1 MDFVAFEHDRPL
13 VIEALRRG
21 EVDYLEHV
29 SEAAE
34 ADLFRHYCAFHCDSD
49 SKKRLRWLF
58 GDSLRRVG
66 CRTSDKADFMP
77 TP

>member
-29 SEAAE
+29 SEA
-34 ADLFRHYCAFHCDSD
+34 R
-49 SKKRLRWLF
+49 KRTC
-58 GDSLRRVG
+58 SA
-66 CRTSDKADFMP
+66 T
-77 TP
+77 